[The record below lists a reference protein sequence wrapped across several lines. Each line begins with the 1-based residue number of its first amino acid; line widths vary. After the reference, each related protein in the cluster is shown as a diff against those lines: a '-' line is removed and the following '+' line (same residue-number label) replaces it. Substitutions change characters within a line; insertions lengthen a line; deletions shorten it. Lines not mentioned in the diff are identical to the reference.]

1 ASAALG
7 ERAELAAVLPRLHR
21 ARLQPAE
28 LERLAAEALEGLL
41 ADPELTADALALRW
55 GELPRE
61 IRRLPRV
68 AAQRALALDRLGHGN
83 DAERELRAALK
94 RGWQP
99 VLVEAYGK
107 VRAADGAKQL
117 KQAETWLRERP
128 DDAALLIAAA
138 RLCMASEL

>member
-1 ASAALG
+1 GSPEHPIALALAARASAALG
-7 ERAELAAVLPRLHR
+7 ERSELAAVLPRLHR

-28 LERLAAEALEGLL
+28 LERLAAEGLDGLL

-61 IRRLPRV
+61 IRRLPRMV
-68 AAQRALALDRLGHGN
+68 ALRALALDRLGHGN

-99 VLVEAYGK
+99 VLVDAYGK
-107 VRAADGAKQL
+107 VRAA
-117 KQAETWLRERP
+117 
-128 DDAALLIAAA
+128 
-138 RLCMASEL
+138 